1 MAKRRIRAKVT
12 VEKDR
17 ILIVRSAQT
26 PVLQWCPQCQREAG
40 MVIPEEAARRRGV
53 NARTIYRWIDKGI
66 VHILELA
73 GGDVLVC
80 LNSIEKGD
88 LK

>member
-1 MAKRRIRAKVT
+1 MAKRRIRAKLT

-17 ILIVRSAQT
+17 ILIVRPAQT
-26 PVLQWCPQCQREAG
+26 PVQQWCPVCRREAA

-53 NARTIYRWIDKGI
+53 NARTIYRWIDAGV
-66 VHILELA
+66 VHIVELP

-80 LNSIEKGD
+80 LNSIEKEI
-88 LK
+88 